1 MCVLV
6 INESIDFFK
15 QRGADRSVSFFCIKQ
30 HLFVYRATLKGKLM
44 YQYKFSH
51 YLPLKLFQTRMLS
64 WFVFI
69 LFVLCSIQNEK
80 FG

>member
-1 MCVLV
+1 MNLLIFLSKEEQTAVFL
-6 INESIDFFK
+6 
-15 QRGADRSVSFFCIKQ
+15 FFCIKQ

-44 YQYKFSH
+44 YQYKFSQ